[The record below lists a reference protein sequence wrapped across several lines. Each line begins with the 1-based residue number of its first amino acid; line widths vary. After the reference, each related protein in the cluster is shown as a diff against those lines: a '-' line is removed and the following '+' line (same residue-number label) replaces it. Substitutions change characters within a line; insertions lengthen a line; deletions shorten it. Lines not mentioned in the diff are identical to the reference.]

1 MIITLYISTNDTKP
15 FTQYFHRLVGLLN
28 SKKSKYEKMKSFS
41 NDLQGILDTQ
51 FNNGIMAKK
60 ERNEDIEEVVL

>member
-1 MIITLYISTNDTKP
+1 
-15 FTQYFHRLVGLLN
+15 
-28 SKKSKYEKMKSFS
+28 MKSFS